1 MLSSP
6 SLSPLLLLLFL
17 GVLFSSLS
25 SCYPSLP
32 INAPPKTTAPPPPP
46 PPSRT
51 STNSGPNAMLPSE
64 SETLFKIMESMS
76 SDRNWRAS
84 YPHPCGAGSSWPGIE
99 CKPGNDKHLHVSRL
113 NFGTLPNPTCKPTA
127 TFPYLIFSL
136 PQIQSIFFFNCFTRT
151 RTTLSVSPN
160 RLLNSSLRQLG
171 LKSNPALVG
180 PIPPQI
186 SSLKSLEVL
195 TLSQNRL
202 SGLIPVQVF
211 SLKSLIHLDLSFNL
225 LTGTIPFQIGN
236 LKNLVGLDL
245 SYNSLGGSIPGTI
258 GQLGQL
264 QKLDFSSNLLTG
276 RIPDTIEKLNSL
288 VFVALSN
295 NGLGGKFPTGVSKL
309 QNLQC
314 FIMENNP
321 MGIPLPVQFGML
333 VKLQELRL
341 ANSRYSGTIPPSF
354 AQLRN
359 LSTLSLQNNQL
370 TGEIPVGF
378 GTLSHIY
385 HLNLS
390 RNLLTGVVPF
400 DAGFLKRLGKNLDL
414 SGNPGLCLN
423 PTEASSVKIG
433 VSVCKT
439 SKNGSLIVPM
449 KHSEAASLFLDWF
462 FLIGVLGIPQVL
474 FSVWF

>member
-1 MLSSP
+1 
-6 SLSPLLLLLFL
+6 
-17 GVLFSSLS
+17 
-25 SCYPSLP
+25 
-32 INAPPKTTAPPPPP
+32 
-46 PPSRT
+46 
-51 STNSGPNAMLPSE
+51 MLPSE
-64 SETLFKIMESMS
+64 SEILFKIMESMS
-76 SDRNWRAS
+76 SDQNWRAS
-84 YPHPCGAGSSWPGIE
+84 YPHPCGTGSSWPGIE
-99 CKPGNDKHLHVSRL
+99 CKPGNDNHLHVSRL
-113 NFGTLPNPTCKPTA
+113 DFGTLPNPTCKPTA
-127 TFPYLIFSL
+127 TFPYLVFSL
-136 PQIQSIFFFNCFTRT
+136 PHIQSVFFFDCFTHT

-160 RLLNSSLRQLG
+160 RLLNSSLQQLS

-202 SGLIPVQVF
+202 TSFIPVEVF
-211 SLKSLIHLDLSFNL
+211 SLESLIHLDLSYNL
-225 LTGTIPFQIGN
+225 LIGTIPFQIGN

-245 SYNSLGGSIPGTI
+245 SYNSLGGSIPSTI
-258 GQLGQL
+258 SQLGQL
-264 QKLDFSSNLLTG
+264 QKLDLSSNSLTG
-276 RIPDTIEKLNSL
+276 RIPDTIDKLNSL
-288 VFVALSN
+288 VFIALSN
-295 NGLGGKFPTGVSKL
+295 NGLRGKFPTGVSKL
-309 QNLQC
+309 QNLQY

-321 MGIPLPVQFGML
+321 MDIPLPVEFGML

-354 AQLRN
+354 TQLMN

-370 TGEIPVGF
+370 TGEIPVGL

-400 DAGFLKRLGKNLDL
+400 DASFLKRLGKNLDL

-423 PTEASSVKIG
+423 PTEAYSVKIG
-433 VSVCKT
+433 VNVCKT

-449 KHSEAASLFLDWF
+449 KQSEAASPILDWF
-462 FLIGVLGIPQVL
+462 YL
-474 FSVWF
+474 FGCPGAVRH

>member
-1 MLSSP
+1 MPSSP
-6 SLSPLLLLLFL
+6 SLSPLLLLLFFL
-17 GVLFSSLS
+17 AFFSSLP
-25 SCYPSLP
+25 SCFPSLP
-32 INAPPKTTAPPPPP
+32 INAPPKITAPPPPPP

-51 STNSGPNAMLPSE
+51 RTNSGPNAMLPSE
-64 SETLFKIMESMS
+64 SEILFKIMESMS

-99 CKPGNDKHLHVSRL
+99 CKPGNDNHLHVSRL
-113 NFGTLPNPTCKPTA
+113 DFGTLPNPTCKPTA

-136 PQIQSIFFFNCFTRT
+136 PQIQSVFFFNCFTRT

-160 RLLNSSLRQLG
+160 RLLNSSLQQLS
-171 LKSNPALVG
+171 LRSNPALVG

-202 SGLIPVQVF
+202 TGVIPVQVF
-211 SLKSLIHLDLSFNL
+211 NLKSLIHLDLSYNL

-245 SYNSLGGSIPGTI
+245 SYNSLGGSIPSTI

-264 QKLDFSSNLLTG
+264 QKLDLSSNSLAG

-288 VFVALSN
+288 VFIAMSN

-309 QNLQC
+309 QNLQY

-321 MGIPLPVQFGML
+321 MNIPLPVQFGML

-341 ANSRYSGTIPPSF
+341 ANSR
-354 AQLRN
+354 
-359 LSTLSLQNNQL
+359 
-370 TGEIPVGF
+370 
-378 GTLSHIY
+378 
-385 HLNLS
+385 
-390 RNLLTGVVPF
+390 NLLTGVVPF
-400 DAGFLKRLGKNLDL
+400 DASFLRRLGKNLDL

-423 PTEASSVKIG
+423 PTEAYSVKIG
-433 VSVCKT
+433 VNVCKT

-449 KHSEAASLFLDWF
+449 KHSEAASPILDWF
-462 FLIGVLGIPQVL
+462 YLIGVLGIPQVL